1 MATVCDKGL
10 YDSKILEAINHVKN
24 ISKKRPTIENIHK
37 YLVKHQLTLEKVLL
51 QVLLDNLLEENNL
64 EIYES
69 NRNEICYNVK
79 KNTDVIEGKDI
90 DTDTESLTAGT
101 PISFHSDTPRKKS
114 SKKNP
119 DIRELFIDNK
129 MDSLH
134 KKDTR
139 YDNFRICHQL
149 DLQQK
154 EYIKFQNITIGDLR
168 GELESK
174 EKVIENLLDALKHC
188 LHSQSTKHDER
199 YFPLQDT
206 NYKFDQKNIN
216 NSDIPINSHNE
227 VVPIDKE
234 TINHNHEKS
243 NTQRTN

>member
-1 MATVCDKGL
+1 MVTVCDKSL
-10 YDSKILEAINHVKN
+10 YDSKILETINHMKN
-24 ISKKRPTIENIHK
+24 ISKKKPAIENIRK
-37 YLVKHQLTLEKVLL
+37 YLVEHQLTLEKVLL
-51 QVLLDNLLEENNL
+51 QVLLDNLIEENNL

-69 NRNEICYNVK
+69 NSNEICYNVK
-79 KNTDVIEGKDI
+79 KNTDVIEDKHI

-129 MDSLH
+129 TDSLH

-139 YDNFRICHQL
+139 YDNFHICHQL
-149 DLQQK
+149 NLQQK
-154 EYIKFQNITIGDLR
+154 ESIKFQSITIDHLR

-174 EKVIENLLDALKHC
+174 QKVLENLLDTLKHC
-188 LHSQSTKHDER
+188 LHSQSTKHDEL
-199 YFPLQDT
+199 YFSLQDT

-216 NSDIPINSHNE
+216 NSDIPINSHKE
-227 VVPIDKE
+227 VIPIDKE
-234 TINHNHEKS
+234 TINDNHEKS
-243 NTQRTN
+243 KT